1 MSQNP
6 SLVDQMGL
14 ASIVQIHGNTPSLQ
28 HTPSSPPQ
36 SHPER
41 PCFFRDLPASAMHS
55 SSQGYDTS
63 GRIDQ
68 TICNC
73 HLTDSEETSL
83 PRTGSANPDII
94 QTHIDH
100 TLALL
105 HRSKKFGRL
114 DDVESTIKHLRH
126 LFKQPLEDFNLPRHA
141 VTTSLIEMLA
151 ARVKGKNG
159 CASDDMNEIL
169 DLCRGFPTS
178 DATVTPPY
186 VIAAQEALTQAT
198 LEAFRYN
205 RQMSFLDQVVAYL
218 RDVSRISSSGLEHI
232 SLSLANLLAVR
243 FLTLHITDDY
253 EEAIQVLHKI
263 TESSPGNCSGPYHIE
278 ASSLVMALGLSRSL
292 VHSNLED
299 VEEAISRCRSF
310 LDHASLFGNPLHPLL
325 TELLE
330 RHIDRPSEYPVPIP
344 GSQEARTESAAQLP
358 SHIQLGQTENGDDE
372 PEGLQPVP
380 PPPIVEEKIRYLR
393 RLHSTAP
400 QGTDR
405 RRQLLKDLVHWYNV
419 KISLTNDIGDIE
431 DAIKCQ
437 RILLDST
444 HPSDHSRFYHLSS
457 FGNLLFQAYKRSDR
471 FEYLDESIVLHRQVL
486 DHEVTPPT
494 HFITIQW
501 LIGSLSVRYRLFG
514 RKWDLGELMDRFKSG
529 VADSYAP
536 VPSRF
541 ELACQWA
548 HSARIFRNSTLL
560 PAYQNAMS
568 LMQDSLVFGP
578 TLSIQYDRLIEKHEL
593 YEKTPLDFASYQIR
607 VGQVERAIEA
617 LEHGRALLWS
627 ELRGLRASTDRLR
640 ASHPVLAD
648 RFTSI
653 NSELEALTTSPSSG
667 ANVRLGL
674 DHIESQDYG
683 GMEQLHHLMVKQQK
697 ILKER
702 DALISQIRNLQGFE
716 NFLGPLSFD
725 TLRSAASR
733 GPVILINHCK
743 WRSDIIILL
752 QNSPPSLI
760 PTSYKFFDRANRLK
774 DRILGMRNDSGLD
787 SQLYERALSSV
798 LVDLY
803 ELVGRPVIERLN
815 ELGVPEQSRIWWCP
829 TSVFGHLPLH
839 AMGPIPSDDGITRY
853 FSDMYIPSYTPS
865 LSALIASHKPY
876 SQSSTLLPPLLLVA
890 QPSQSLPGVWHEI
903 QAIQALNLPSKTLI
917 SHQATCPAVLDAL
930 RSHRFCHFAC
940 HGVLTTGR
948 PFDAA
953 LVLHDGRHLTLLDI
967 VRSQLPDA
975 EFAFLASCHTA
986 ELSDENTPD
995 EVLHLAA
1002 AVHYS
1007 GFRSVIGAMW
1017 AMADEDGR
1025 DLAKYFY
1032 RSLFSDEGQGVP
1044 YYERSAR
1051 ALVHAVRKLRRKG
1064 VGLERWVNYAH
1075 FGA

>member
-6 SLVDQMGL
+6 SLIDQMVL

-28 HTPSSPPQ
+28 HIPSSPPQ

-41 PCFFRDLPASAMHS
+41 PCFFRDLPAMH
-55 SSQGYDTS
+55 SQGYDTS
-63 GRIDQ
+63 GRIDR

-73 HLTDSEETSL
+73 HLTEETSL
-83 PRTGSANPDII
+83 PRTGLDPDII

-105 HRSKKFGRL
+105 HRSKKFGQL

-126 LFKQPLEDFNLPRHA
+126 LFKQPLEDFKLPRHA

-151 ARVKGKNG
+151 ARVKGKKG
-159 CASDDMNEIL
+159 CASDDMNEIM
-169 DLCRGFPTS
+169 DLCRGLLTS
-178 DATVTPPY
+178 DATPPY
-186 VIAAQEALTQAT
+186 VIAAAQEALTQAT
-198 LEAFRYN
+198 LDVFRCD
-205 RQMSFLDQVVAYL
+205 RQMPPLDQAVGCL
-218 RDVSRISSSGLEHI
+218 RDMSKVSSSGLA
-232 SLSLANLLAVR
+232 LSLANLLAVR
-243 FLTLHITDDY
+243 FLTLHTTDDY

-278 ASSLVMALGLSRSL
+278 ASSLVMALRLSRSL

-299 VEEAISRCRSF
+299 VEETISRCRSF

-330 RHIDRPSEYPVPIP
+330 RHIDRQSESPVPMP
-344 GSQEARTESAAQLP
+344 GSQGARTESAPQL
-358 SHIQLGQTENGDDE
+358 SSSTQLGPTENGDDE
-372 PEGLQPVP
+372 PNLVP

-393 RLHSTAP
+393 KLHSTAL

-405 RRQLLKDLVHWYNV
+405 RRQILKDLAHWYNV
-419 KISLTNDIGDIE
+419 KITLTNDIGDIE
-431 DAIKCQ
+431 DAIKWQ

-444 HPSDHSRFYHLSS
+444 HPSDHSRFYYLSS

-471 FEYLDESIVLHRQVL
+471 IEYLDESIVLYRQVL
-486 DHEVTPPT
+486 DHEETPPT

-514 RKWDLGELMDRFKSG
+514 RKCDLGELMDRFKSG

-548 HSARIFRNSTLL
+548 YSARIFRNSTLL

-568 LMQDSLVFGP
+568 LMQDSIVFGP
-578 TLSIQYDRLIEKHEL
+578 TLSIQYDRLIEKHQL

-627 ELRGLRASTDRLR
+627 EMRGLRASTDRLR

-653 NSELEALTTSPSSG
+653 NQELEALTTSPSSG
-667 ANVRLGL
+667 ANVKLGL
-674 DHIESQDYG
+674 DHIGSQDYG
-683 GMEQLHHLMVKQQK
+683 GTEQLHPLMVKQQK

-702 DALISQIRNLQGFE
+702 DALISQIRNLQGFK

-815 ELGVPEQSRIWWCP
+815 ELGVPKQSRVWWCP
-829 TSVFGHLPLH
+829 TSVFGYLPLH

-853 FSDMYIPSYTPS
+853 FSDMYVPSYTPS
-865 LSALIASHKPY
+865 LSALIASHKPG
-876 SQSSTLLPPLLLVA
+876 SQSSTLPPLLLVA

-903 QAIQALNLPSKTLI
+903 QAIQALDLPSKSLI
-917 SHQATCPAVLDAL
+917 SHQATCSAVLHAL
-930 RSHRFCHFAC
+930 GHHRFCHFAC

-953 LVLHDGRHLTLLDI
+953 LVLHGGENLTLLDI